1 MKKNK
6 QLLVAALGLFLAS
19 CGAGG
24 GAKKTP
30 GGVDFVVHKSGS
42 GAQLKLGDTVLL
54 NIIQSLNDSVIV
66 ESRKVA
72 GGPVPFVISNSVN
85 KYDLMDGLV
94 MLKEGDSATFTIPI
108 DSLPQRPPMAKKG
121 DKLNL
126 TFVVVGTYTGA
137 KQKAA
142 DDKIIAEY
150 AKTNKLNT
158 TTTPEGVYVA
168 VSQQGAGE
176 KPQAGDTV
184 VVHYTGKLINGTVF
198 DSSLDTTLRPGAKI
212 EPIRF
217 PLGRGFVIKGWDA
230 GIAALNKGSKA
241 TLLIPSTL
249 GYGLQASGPIPANSV
264 LVFDVQLVDIV
275 KGKPEAP
282 AAPAALQQGK

>member
-6 QLLVAALGLFLAS
+6 QLLVAALGLLLAS

-72 GGPVPFVISNSVN
+72 GGPVPFVISKSVN

-150 AKTNKLNT
+150 AKTNKLST

-168 VSQQGAGE
+168 VNQEGAGE
-176 KPQAGDTV
+176 KPQPGDTV

-282 AAPAALQQGK
+282 AALQQGK